1 MKIAIVHEWF
11 VSYAGSE
18 KVVEQIIK
26 SFPNADLFALID
38 CLDEKERGF
47 LQGKNVATSFLQK
60 IPSIKKKYQL
70 FLPIMPFAIEQF
82 DLSEYDVI
90 ISSSHAVA
98 KGILTGPNQ
107 LHICYCHSP
116 IRYAWDLQHQ
126 YIKESN
132 KGAALSWIMRY
143 FLHKIRLWD
152 YRTANGV
159 DYFIANSNFIA
170 RRIKKIY
177 GRDSTVIHPPVDTNK
192 FTPSFD
198 KEEYYFTASRL
209 VPYKKVDLIAEA
221 FAKMPDK
228 KLIIAGT
235 GDGASKIKSLA
246 EKYSNIVYLGFIS
259 DEKMLELLQKSKA
272 FVFAAEE
279 DFGILPV
286 EAQACGTPVIA
297 YGRGGVCDSIIT
309 GGDHKTGIFF
319 DKQEVNSI
327 ISAINKF
334 DYDII
339 NSDDCFNNA
348 KKFSEAEFRDK
359 LISFVIA
366 KWNHFKSHL

>member
-18 KVVEQIIK
+18 KVVEQIVK
-26 SFPNADLFALID
+26 CFPNADLFALID

-47 LQGKNVATSFLQK
+47 LQDKNVTTSFLQK
-60 IPSIKKKYQL
+60 IPFIKKKYQL

-98 KGILTGPNQ
+98 KGVLTGPNQ

-132 KGAALSWIMRY
+132 KGIVLSWIMRY
-143 FLHKIRLWD
+143 LLHKIRLWD

-177 GRDSTVIHPPVDTNK
+177 GRDSIVIYPPVDTEK
-192 FTPSFD
+192 FTPSLD

-209 VPYKKVDLIAEA
+209 VPYKKIDLIAEA

-235 GDGASKIKSLA
+235 GEGAAKIKSLA

-259 DEKMLELLQKSKA
+259 NEKMLELLQKARA
-272 FVFAAEE
+272 FIFAAEE

-286 EAQACGTPVIA
+286 EAQSCGTPVIA

-309 GGDHKTGIFF
+309 DGEHKTGIFF
-319 DKQEVNSI
+319 DKQEVGSI
-327 ISAINKF
+327 ISAVNDF
-334 DYDII
+334 ENTTV
-339 NSDDCFNNA
+339 NSMDCVNNA
-348 KKFSEAEFRDK
+348 KKFSEETFINK
-359 LISFVIA
+359 FTTFVIN
-366 KWNHFKSHL
+366 KWNHFKLN